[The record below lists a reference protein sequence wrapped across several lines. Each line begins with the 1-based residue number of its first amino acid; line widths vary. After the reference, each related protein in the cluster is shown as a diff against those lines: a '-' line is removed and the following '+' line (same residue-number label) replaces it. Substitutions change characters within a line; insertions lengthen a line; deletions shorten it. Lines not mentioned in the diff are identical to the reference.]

1 MISLVTGNQLRI
13 FWITVTWP
21 GIESKCKIFYEKP
34 TLSTWN
40 KQTIVRPQWSW
51 WDIEGVSWSLWSNKV
66 EIRHL
71 LKLYYWI
78 WKAYVISWRAV
89 ILSLK
94 YNRSLQLDQTSN
106 PWLSKIY
113 CRQWHHKL
121 FQPFNPDILSVILH
135 NVCFTMFVIAW
146 RIWYCHAF
154 APAHVAVPDC
164 ILKEVCNS
172 QLWHVTCTCSGRF
185 CLFNH
190 IASL

>member
-1 MISLVTGNQLRI
+1 M
-13 FWITVTWP
+13 
-21 GIESKCKIFYEKP
+21 
-34 TLSTWN
+34 STWN

-78 WKAYVISWRAV
+78 QKAHIISWRAV

-113 CRQWHHKL
+113 CRQWRHKL
-121 FQPFNPDILSVILH
+121 FQPFNPEILSVILH
-135 NVCFTMFVIAW
+135 NVCFTMIVIAW
-146 RIWYCHAF
+146 RIWYCHALLLLMLLYQTVTSRMS
-154 APAHVAVPDC
+154 ATLSCDM
-164 ILKEVCNS
+164 
-172 QLWHVTCTCSGRF
+172 WHVPVLEGFVFLTTLLLCKGPMKHFSNMDSAFTHLCVWKEERW
-185 CLFNH
+185 
-190 IASL
+190 IT